1 MVEAVLKSS
10 MGRMRQRSRMC
21 IKQDRERLDM
31 WLEKERCGSK
41 ITPRLRTGES
51 EVKVRDDELVE
62 RCIEESG
69 IFLIWS
75 GRPRMINSVLEGLRQ
90 RRFNDIHLEI
100 RLTTLSSCAM
110 EVVNEFGEKDM

>member
-1 MVEAVLKSS
+1 
-10 MGRMRQRSRMC
+10 MC

-62 RCIEESG
+62 RCIEESW
-69 IFLIWS
+69 IFLFGQE
-75 GRPRMINSVLEGLRQ
+75 GRGR
-90 RRFNDIHLEI
+90 
-100 RLTTLSSCAM
+100 
-110 EVVNEFGEKDM
+110 